1 VIVYLC
7 VYTRPVASYFESSQ
21 SLFEKRRHQT
31 TEMGAIIIQP
41 GQVVVLF
48 ALALLII
55 LTMPMESTLKPA
67 IVDMMG
73 LSDNPAQAQ
82 ILAACVSCTTGGSV
96 GYASS
101 CSEHKHHNDISDY
114 SHWCLTLQCDFH
126 HTKWSVCKLCHERV
140 HRLHQHNGLH
150 PLFAS
155 AQNTADTV
163 DGMDDD
169 DILPPDESA
178 IPPPDSDVDDPL
190 EDSSAQATKR
200 PKLSHV
206 KTYEPALSDSH
217 FPQSETMRFFQN
229 EMTNGD
235 GVERLVYRAL
245 SNVKDLR
252 ETKLSPAEL
261 LFHLRNSMHLKGF
274 TKLQREEQSYLL
286 HHGYMANRDTWA
298 TRVPVSLGDFDK
310 FYLRSHTSLNK
321 ILPYPW
327 AKTYEGHAVNSLI
340 EIVAYALAMEQDID
354 IIELPRSE
362 SDSTQKTEPLKESES
377 VDAIKDSYAFRIMLK
392 RVEIIISE
400 DGNIVSAGFV
410 DIHEWSDDFDPSSVK
425 RNKGSI
431 WIFVVSIG
439 AQQGERNSTH
449 HVYPVAL
456 GRKGDS
462 HDAVLEKYNDELEQ
476 IKQGMFFYHGG
487 LKRNIKVYGDVHV
500 VGVDRPEKTSLT
512 KSCSHL
518 GHSTKRA
525 RCVAAVDGPNSSTF
539 FKHLP
544 ACLDCFDRN
553 VKGLPEPEGGC
564 KHCTN
569 WNYFPA
575 GTNNKNLLQEKPR
588 SSYPVGMYCEEIPD
602 LTRKVAKDAEEAKT
616 FTLSPIEITFEFLKA
631 SVMFCFYSIYV
642 NKWSVGEGHEFLRLC
657 GLQDESIKEYCTL
670 AYNQRV
676 EKVPIHELK
685 LPDFPPSW
693 LRDVDLFRYIDSP
706 MHLLFLGVVD
716 STIDLLKI
724 AFSRVSMHAGFARRA
739 NGSLEKLRK
748 LSLDF
753 VRAGLFSGNKFTTG
767 SWVSEQYLAFSRVC
781 KSVYGDL
788 DALSAK
794 LSNSDPLV
802 VQMSCVV
809 SSMSAMISR
818 VMTRVVDS
826 DIIKDVDCHIKIFLS
841 AVDRLDRTLHPTP
854 SPDGSASA
862 TESDAGSAAAEN
874 TTTDSTPGASATAA
888 ATQKGK
894 KSVRSLWWFGF
905 TNYLC
910 LLNIPRAMELFGT
923 LILYWEGGGV
933 GEKYLQEVKHLINGG
948 SRPGDQWLV
957 STLNSVF
964 ELKTL
969 RQLISMCESDFEE
982 SGDIVEDDDL
992 TALLSHGK
1000 KYLRFD
1006 SVHIAKSQ
1014 DELETCASSGFPMSG
1029 IVFADGEAE
1038 VVLVGFKE
1046 SGSRIGWLKAS
1057 FDDSRG
1063 AENLC
1068 GLWHAP
1074 VTLSPYEA
1082 PASLSSKA
1090 AVKKAA
1096 KCCVALLPRDCG
1108 PCGAAHDHDGD
1119 FCVLGSDWTER
1130 GSLGSFSAPCA
1141 PIEVFQ
1147 LLFSMLRSTN

>member
-1 VIVYLC
+1 MSVIK
-7 VYTRPVASYFESSQ
+7 T
-21 SLFEKRRHQT
+21 
-31 TEMGAIIIQP
+31 
-41 GQVVVLF
+41 GQFVL
-48 ALALLII
+48 LVLGLVTVI
-55 LTMPMESTLKPA
+55 TMSMESALKPG

-73 LSDNPAQAQ
+73 LSDNPAKAQ
-82 ILAACVSCTTGGSV
+82 VLAACDSCTTGGSV

-101 CSEHKHHNDISDY
+101 CSEHKHHNDTSDY
-114 SHWCLTLQCDFH
+114 SHWCLTLQCDVH
-126 HTKWSVCKLCHERV
+126 RIKWNVCKLCHQRV
-140 HRLHQHNGLH
+140 SRLYHHNGLH
-150 PLFAS
+150 PHFAS
-155 AQNTADTV
+155 APTPDV
-163 DGMDDD
+163 DDGMDDSDNLPQD
-169 DILPPDESA
+169 DVA
-178 IPPPDSDVDDPL
+178 IPPPDSDFDFPREDPGAPV
-190 EDSSAQATKR
+190 SKR
-200 PKLSHV
+200 PKLSRI
-206 KTYEPALSDSH
+206 KTCEAVFSESH
-217 FPQSETMRFFQN
+217 FPLSESLRFFQN
-229 EMTNGD
+229 ELTNGD

-245 SNVKDLR
+245 SNVKELR
-252 ETKLSPAEL
+252 GTKLSPVEL

-274 TKLQREEQSYLL
+274 SKLQREEQSYVL

-298 TRVPVSLGDFDK
+298 TRVPVTLEDFDK
-310 FYLRSHTSLNK
+310 FYLRSPTSLNK
-321 ILPYPW
+321 ILPYPR

-340 EIVAYALAMEQDID
+340 EIVAYALAMERDID
-354 IIELPRSE
+354 IIELPRRE
-362 SDSTQKTEPLKESES
+362 SDPTQKTEPMKESES
-377 VDAIKDSYAFRIMLK
+377 VNAIKDSYAFRIMLK
-392 RVEIIISE
+392 RVEIILSD
-400 DGNIVSAGFV
+400 DGEIESVGFV
-410 DIHEWSDDFDPSSVK
+410 DIEEWSDDFDPSSVK

-439 AQQGERNSTH
+439 APQGERNSTR

-462 HDAVLEKYNDELEQ
+462 HDPVMRKYNDELEQ

-512 KSCSHL
+512 KSCSHV

-525 RCVAAVDGPNSSTF
+525 RCVAPVDGPNSLAF
-539 FKHLP
+539 FDHLP
-544 ACLDCFDRN
+544 ACIDCFERS

-569 WNYFPA
+569 WNFFPI
-575 GTNNKNLLQEKPR
+575 GSNDKDLLQEKPR
-588 SSYPVGMYCEEIPD
+588 SSYPVGMYCEACPD
-602 LTRKVAKDAEEAKT
+602 SVREVAKDADEAKT
-616 FTLSPIEITFEFLKA
+616 FTLSPTEITFEFLKA
-631 SVMFCFYSIYV
+631 SVMFCFYNIYE
-642 NKWSVGEGHEFLRLC
+642 NKWAVGEGHEYLRLC
-657 GLQDESIKEYCTL
+657 GLQDEYIKQYCSL

-676 EKVPIHELK
+676 EKVPFQDIVY
-685 LPDFPPSW
+685 PDFPPSW

-716 STIDLLKI
+716 STIDLLKM
-724 AFSRVSMHAGFARRA
+724 ALSNMSMHAGFARRTNA
-739 NGSLEKLRK
+739 SLEKLRK

-753 VRAGLFSGNKFTTG
+753 ARAGLFSGNKFTTG

-794 LSNSDPLV
+794 LSNDDVLI

-809 SSMSAMISR
+809 SSLSAMISR
-818 VMTRVVDS
+818 VMTRTVNMEV
-826 DIIKDVDCHIKIFLS
+826 IKDTERHIKIFLS
-841 AVDRLDRTLHPTP
+841 AVDRLDRTLHPAP
-854 SPDGSASA
+854 KA
-862 TESDAGSAAAEN
+862 SAAAKSPMED
-874 TTTDSTPGASATAA
+874 TTKGIAEGTTQRTAESTTKITADGSNEGNATAG
-888 ATQKGK
+888 ATKVGPKKGK
-894 KSVRSLWWFGF
+894 KTERSLWWFSF

-910 LLNIPRAMELFGT
+910 LLNIPRAMELFGP

-969 RQLISMCESDFEE
+969 RQLVSMCESDFEE
-982 SGDIVEDDDL
+982 GGDVVEDDDL
-992 TALLSHGK
+992 TALLAHGK

-1029 IVFADGEAE
+1029 IVLASGEAE

-1046 SGSRIGWLKAS
+1046 KGSRIGWLKVS
-1057 FDDSRG
+1057 FDDSCG

-1074 VTLSPYEA
+1074 VALSPYEA
-1082 PASLSSKA
+1082 PASLTSKA
-1090 AVKKAA
+1090 AVKKEAIR
-1096 KCCVALLPRDCG
+1096 CVALLPRDCG
-1108 PCGAAHDHDGD
+1108 PCGTASSHDGD
-1119 FCVLGSDWTER
+1119 FCVLGNDWTER
-1130 GSLGSFSAPCA
+1130 DSFGSFSAPKVS
-1141 PIEVFQ
+1141 IEVFQ
-1147 LLFSMLRSTN
+1147 LLFNTLRSTI